1 VALSDAFV
9 TYYRREPGF
18 RQLWFATGFNR
29 CHGLDIEHN
38 RRLRSAHVRPPP
50 DP

>member
-18 RQLWFATGFNR
+18 RQLWFGTGFNR
-29 CHGLDIEHN
+29 CHGLDIENN